1 MKDEEKEMGKN
12 NNNNKGG
19 NQKGAPA
26 AAPAGNFVEN
36 AEVAMKKTLDFMAK
50 DFGAVRTGKASPAMV
65 EGVMVN
71 CYGSQLKLKDV
82 ATITAPESLL
92 LVIQPFDQSIVKD
105 IEKAILASNV
115 GISPVSDGRV
125 IRLPVPELSAERRA
139 ELTKVI
145 KKRSE
150 DAKVEIRN
158 ARRDSNEAIKKAQKA
173 SEITEDEAKAMT
185 DKVQKLTDKMIDEVQ
200 KATDA
205 KIGDLEKI

>member
-1 MKDEEKEMGKN
+1 MN
-12 NNNNKGG
+12 SW
-19 NQKGAPA
+19 Q
-26 AAPAGNFVEN
+26 
-36 AEVAMKKTLDFMAK
+36 
-50 DFGAVRTGKASPAMV
+50 RTSAQSVLERHPPQWWKASWSPAT
-65 EGVMVN
+65 G
-71 CYGSQLKLKDV
+71 
-82 ATITAPESLL
+82 
-92 LVIQPFDQSIVKD
+92 
-105 IEKAILASNV
+105 ILASNI

-185 DKVQKLTDKMIDEVQ
+185 DKVQKLTDKMVEEVQ

-205 KIGDLEKI
+205 KIGELERI

>member
-1 MKDEEKEMGKN
+1 MGK

-19 NQKGAPA
+19 NNQKGTPA
-26 AAPAGNFVEN
+26 AAPAGNYVET
-36 AEVAMKKTLDFMAK
+36 AEATMKKTLDFMAR

-65 EGVMVN
+65 EGIMVS
-71 CYGSQLKLKDV
+71 CYGSQMKLKDV
-82 ATITAPESLL
+82 ATITAPEALL
-92 LVIQPFDQSIVKD
+92 LVIQPYDQGIVKD
-105 IEKAILASNV
+105 IEKGILASNI

-185 DKVQKLTDKMIDEVQ
+185 DKVQKLTDKMVEEVQ

-205 KIGDLEKI
+205 KIGELERI